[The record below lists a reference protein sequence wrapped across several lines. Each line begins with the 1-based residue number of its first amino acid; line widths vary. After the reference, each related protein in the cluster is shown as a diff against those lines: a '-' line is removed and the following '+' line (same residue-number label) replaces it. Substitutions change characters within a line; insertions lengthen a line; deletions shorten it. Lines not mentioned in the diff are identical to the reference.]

1 MTREGRLAG
10 QTPTFT
16 ALGGKRVDRWAG
28 VELALRE
35 DAAGTGPHF
44 ADPDVPCLQLYW
56 LQTWLDDGTAVEIG
70 TYQDDDGFGLH
81 GHSSDKAYDDGRW
94 NGIYRWRSFPEL
106 PTGWIDRVTVFPE
119 RHFLAEVHFRI
130 GARPLA
136 LVAGE
141 LEETHEGG
149 LIFQRLDESVLA
161 FTDLVAFERVPWNTA
176 RQVHPAAF

>member
-1 MTREGRLAG
+1 MTRDDWLAG
-10 QTPTFT
+10 QTRTFT
-16 ALGGKRVDRWAG
+16 ALPGKRVDKWTG
-28 VELALRE
+28 VEMALRE
-35 DAAGTGPHF
+35 DVAGTGPQF

-56 LQTWLDDGTAVEIG
+56 LQARLDDGSALEIG

-81 GHSSDKAYDDGRW
+81 GHASGGSSDDGHW
-94 NGIYRWRSFPEL
+94 DGIYRWRSLPEL
-106 PTGWIDRVTVFPE
+106 PIGQVEHVSVFHE

-136 LVAGE
+136 LIAGE

-161 FTDLVAFERVPWNTA
+161 FTDLVAVDRVPWNTA

>member
-1 MTREGRLAG
+1 MDRRGDGPAGRR
-10 QTPTFT
+10 
-16 ALGGKRVDRWAG
+16 GGNRPAIR
-28 VELALRE
+28 R
-35 DAAGTGPHF
+35 
-44 ADPDVPCLQLYW
+44 PDVPCLQLHW
-56 LQTWLDDGTAVEIG
+56 FQAWLDNGSALEIG

-81 GHSSDKAYDDGRW
+81 GRSSDIASDGHW

-106 PTGWIDRVTVFPE
+106 PTGPVEHVAVFHE

-161 FTDLVAFERVPWNTA
+161 FTDLVALECVPWNTA

>member
-1 MTREGRLAG
+1 MTRDDWLAG
-10 QTPTFT
+10 QTRTFT
-16 ALGGKRVDRWAG
+16 ALHGKRVDRWTG
-28 VELALRE
+28 VEMALRE
-35 DAAGTGPHF
+35 DVAGTGPQF

-56 LQTWLDDGTAVEIG
+56 LQAWLDDGSAVEID
-70 TYQDDDGFGLH
+70 TCQDDDGFGLH
-81 GHSSDKAYDDGRW
+81 GQSPDKASDDGHW

-106 PTGWIDRVTVFPE
+106 PTGPVDHVAVFHE

-161 FTDLVAFERVPWNTA
+161 FTDLVAVDRVPWNTA
-176 RQVHPAAF
+176 RQIHLAAF